1 MVFFADFCYRPDA
14 SKSAREPVVERPEEA
29 RMSNPTNEPKRPSGV
44 DRRTFLKRAGTVGA
58 GAVVASRIHRPG
70 AAAAQDA
77 TVRPDPAAK
86 RGGTLR
92 YAVHNAPAH
101 FDVHQSGTVANIGP
115 QSPMYDT
122 LLRRSPKDGQTIIPD
137 LAWKWEISPD
147 GKRYTFHLRK
157 GVKFHDGADFTADDV
172 KATYDR
178 IVHPPKGVVIP
189 RTPLFST
196 VGDIVVLDPHRI
208 EFRLTEARPKAFMLG
223 SFASGWNIIVRKK
236 TLEDNQFNLRQVM
249 NYPGTGPFRH
259 VSRKDKEVWIQERN
273 PDYWNKGLPL
283 VDKLEIYHMMPF
295 SPELGSSFLSGKVDY
310 ARLLDPVSWRKAKE
324 MQGVTAAAFNQS
336 VIQAFWTNTV
346 KNKALADARVR
357 RAIHLAM
364 DRPTLVEVVKD
375 TAPMQVGGFV
385 YPFHEMSTPRAELEK
400 KLGYQKDIKP
410 AVQEARRLMKEAG
423 YANGIRNLDFVVRDI
438 ATFKLWAVAI
448 QAMLKE
454 HLNIDSNL
462 RVVQTS
468 VWFDEA
474 QAGNFDL
481 AISAIVS
488 TLMDPSDIFSAWY
501 GKDGPQNYS
510 RWTNPA
516 FHDVASQVERELD
529 DNRRKALVRKAEDI
543 LEQDPPLIPVAYEQ
557 IYDAWYNKV
566 HGQNPSTFFGIYDV
580 VRWDPVWL
588 S

>member
-1 MVFFADFCYRPDA
+1 M
-14 SKSAREPVVERPEEA
+14 SVERPSPPPA
-29 RMSNPTNEPKRPSGV
+29 NTVS
-44 DRRTFLKRAGTVGA
+44 RRTFLRTLGIAGG
-58 GAVVASRIHRPG
+58 GGVVAPAFVRTPAS
-70 AAAAQDA
+70 AQE
-77 TVRPDPAAK
+77 TPSPLRPDPTAK

-122 LLRRSPKDGQTIIPD
+122 LLRRHPKDGQTIIPD
-137 LAWKWEISPD
+137 LAWKWDIAPD
-147 GKRYTFHLRK
+147 GKKYTFHLRK
-157 GVKFHDGADFTADDV
+157 GVKFHDGGDFTAEDV
-172 KATYDR
+172 RATYER
-178 IVHPPKGVVIP
+178 VARPPKGVVIP

-196 VGDIVVLDPHRI
+196 VGDIVALDPHKI
-208 EFRLTEARPKAFMLG
+208 EFRLTEPRPRAFMLG
-223 SFASGWNIIVRKK
+223 AFASGWNIIVRKK
-236 TLEDNQFNLRQVM
+236 TLDEHGGNLRQVM

-259 VSRKDKEVWIQERN
+259 VSRKDKEIWIMERN
-273 PDYWNKGLPL
+273 PDYWNKGLPYI
-283 VDKLEIYHMMPF
+283 DRLEVYHMFPF
-295 SPELGSSFLSGKVDY
+295 SPELGSAFLSGKIDY
-310 ARLLDPVSWRKAKE
+310 ARLMDPVSWRKAKE
-324 MQGVTAAAFNQS
+324 MPGATAANFNQS
-336 VIQAFWTNTV
+336 VIQAFWTNM
-346 KNKALADARVR
+346 NKKPLADPRVR

-364 DRPTLVEVVKD
+364 DRHALVEVVKD

-385 YPFHEMSTPRAELEK
+385 YPFHEFSTPRAELEK
-400 KLGYQKDIKP
+400 RLGYQADVTP
-410 AVQEARRLMKEAG
+410 AVQEARRLMREAG
-423 YANGIRNLDFVVRDI
+423 YGQGIKGLDFVVRDI

-454 HLNIDSNL
+454 HINVETNL

-474 QAGNFDL
+474 AAGNFDL

-488 TLMDPSDIFSAWY
+488 TLMDPSDYFSAWY

-516 FHDVASQVERELD
+516 FHDLANQIERELD
-529 DNRRKALVRKAEDI
+529 DVKRKALVRKAEDI

-566 HGQNPSTFFGIYDV
+566 RGQNPSTYFGIYDV
-580 VRWDPVWL
+580 VRWDTVWIAPT
-588 S
+588 

>member
-1 MVFFADFCYRPDA
+1 MSDRA
-14 SKSAREPVVERPEEA
+14 SDPQVPA
-29 RMSNPTNEPKRPSGV
+29 TV
-44 DRRTFLKRAGTVGA
+44 DRRTFLKRVGVAGA
-58 GAVVASRIHRPG
+58 GAVVASRLAVPG
-70 AAAAQDA
+70 SAAAQDA

-137 LAWKWEISPD
+137 LAHRWEISPD
-147 GKRYTFHLRK
+147 GKKYTFHLRK
-157 GVKFHDGADFTADDV
+157 GVKFHDGADFTAEDV
-172 KATYDR
+172 KATYER
-178 IVHPPKGVVIP
+178 IARPPKGVVIP
-189 RTPLFST
+189 RTPLFAT
-196 VGDIVVLDPHRI
+196 VGDIVAVNPHTI
-208 EFRLTEARPKAFMLG
+208 EFRLTEARPKAYMLG
-223 SFASGWNIIVRKK
+223 AFASGWNIIVRKK
-236 TLEDNQFNLRQVM
+236 TLEENQGNLRQVM
-249 NYPGTGPFRH
+249 AYPGTGPFKH
-259 VSRKDKEVWIQERN
+259 VSRKDREVWIMERN

-283 VDKLEIYHMMPF
+283 VDRLEIYHFFPF
-295 SPELGSSFLSGKVDY
+295 TPELGAAMLSGRVDY

-324 MQGVTAAAFNQS
+324 MPGVTAAAFNQS
-336 VIQAFWTNTV
+336 VIQAFWTNME
-346 KNKALADARVR
+346 KNKALADKRVR

-364 DRPTLVEVVKD
+364 DRPTLIEVVKD
-375 TAPMQVGGFV
+375 AAPMQVGGFV

-423 YANGIRNLDFVVRDI
+423 YGNGLKNLDFCVRDI
-438 ATFKLWAVAI
+438 PTFKLWAVAI

-454 HLNIDSNL
+454 HLNIECNL

-501 GKDGPQNYS
+501 GKGGPQNYS
-510 RWTNPA
+510 RWTNAA
-516 FHDVASQVERELD
+516 FHDLAAQVDRELD
-529 DNRRKALVRKAEDI
+529 DTKRRAMVRKAEDM
-543 LEQDPPLIPVAYEQ
+543 LEEDPPLIPVAYEQ

-566 HGQNPSTFFGIYDV
+566 KGQNPSTFFGIYDV
-580 VRWDPVWL
+580 VRWDNVWL
-588 S
+588 G

>member
-1 MVFFADFCYRPDA
+1 V
-14 SKSAREPVVERPEEA
+14 S
-29 RMSNPTNEPKRPSGV
+29 
-44 DRRTFLKRAGTVGA
+44 RRTFLRTLGIAGGGV
-58 GAVVASRIHRPG
+58 VVAPAFVRTPAS
-70 AAAAQDA
+70 AQE
-77 TVRPDPAAK
+77 TPSPLRPDPTAK

-122 LLRRSPKDGQTIIPD
+122 LLRRHPKDGQTIIPD
-137 LAWKWEISPD
+137 LAWKWDIAPD
-147 GKRYTFHLRK
+147 GKKYTFHLRK
-157 GVKFHDGADFTADDV
+157 GVKFHDGGDFTAEDV
-172 KATYDR
+172 RATYER
-178 IVHPPKGVVIP
+178 IARPPKGVVIP

-196 VGDIVVLDPHRI
+196 VGDIVALDPHKI
-208 EFRLTEARPKAFMLG
+208 EFRLTEPRPRAFMLG
-223 SFASGWNIIVRKK
+223 AFASGWNIIVRKK
-236 TLEDNQFNLRQVM
+236 TLDEHGGNLRQVM

-259 VSRKDKEVWIQERN
+259 VSRKDKEIWIMERN
-273 PDYWNKGLPL
+273 PDYWNKGLPYI
-283 VDKLEIYHMMPF
+283 DRLEVYHMFPF
-295 SPELGSSFLSGKVDY
+295 SPELGSAFLSGKIDY
-310 ARLLDPVSWRKAKE
+310 ARLMDPVSWRKAKE
-324 MQGVTAAAFNQS
+324 MPGATAANFNQS
-336 VIQAFWTNTV
+336 VIQAFWTNM
-346 KNKALADARVR
+346 NKKPLADPRVR

-364 DRPTLVEVVKD
+364 DRHALVEVVKD

-385 YPFHEMSTPRAELEK
+385 YPFHEFSTPRAELEK
-400 KLGYQKDIKP
+400 RLGYQADVTP
-410 AVQEARRLMKEAG
+410 AVQEARRLMREAG
-423 YANGIRNLDFVVRDI
+423 YGQGIKGLDFVVRDI

-454 HLNIDSNL
+454 HINVETNL

-474 QAGNFDL
+474 AAGNFDL

-488 TLMDPSDIFSAWY
+488 TLMDPSDYFSAWY

-516 FHDVASQVERELD
+516 FHDLANQIERELD
-529 DNRRKALVRKAEDI
+529 DVKRKALVRKAEDI

-566 HGQNPSTFFGIYDV
+566 RGQNPSTYFGIYDV
-580 VRWDPVWL
+580 VRWDTVWIAPT
-588 S
+588 

>member
-1 MVFFADFCYRPDA
+1 MSDHATDP
-14 SKSAREPVVERPEEA
+14 KS
-29 RMSNPTNEPKRPSGV
+29 PSTV
-44 DRRTFLKRAGTVGA
+44 DRRTFLKRMGAAGA
-58 GAVVASRIHRPG
+58 GVVVASRLSVPDP
-70 AAAAQDA
+70 ATAQDA

-92 YAVHNAPAH
+92 YGILTAAAH

-137 LAWKWEISPD
+137 LAQRWEISPD
-147 GKRYTFHLRK
+147 GKKYTFHLRK

-178 IVHPPKGVVIP
+178 IVRPPKGIVIP
-189 RTPLFST
+189 RTPLFAT
-196 VGDIVVLDPHRI
+196 VGEIVVVDPHKI
-208 EFRLTEARPKAFMLG
+208 EFRLTEARPKAYMLG
-223 SFASGWNIIVRKK
+223 AFASGWNIIVRKK
-236 TLEDNQFNLRQVM
+236 TLEDNQGNLRQVM
-249 NYPGTGPFRH
+249 NYPGTGPFKH
-259 VSRKDKEVWIQERN
+259 VSRQDKEVWIMERN
-273 PDYWNKGLPL
+273 QNYWNKGLPS
-283 VDKLEIYHMMPF
+283 VDRLEIYNLPPF

-310 ARLLDPVSWRKAKE
+310 ARLLDPVSWRKAKG
-324 MQGVTAAAFNQS
+324 MQGVTAGVFNQS
-336 VIQAFWTNTV
+336 VIQAFWTNMV
-346 KNKALADARVR
+346 KNKALADPRVR

-364 DRPTLVEVVKD
+364 DRHALVEVVKD

-400 KLGYQKDIKP
+400 KLGYQTDIKP

-423 YANGIRNLDFVVRDI
+423 YGNGLKGLDFVVRDI

-454 HLNIDSNL
+454 ALNIESNL

-474 QAGNFDL
+474 AAGNFDL

-516 FHDVASQVERELD
+516 FHDLANQIERELD
-529 DNRRKALVRKAEDI
+529 DTKRKAMVRKAEDI
-543 LEQDPPLIPVAYEQ
+543 LESDPPLIPVSYEQ

-566 HGQNPSTFFGIYDV
+566 HGQNPSTYFGIYDV
-580 VRWDPVWL
+580 CRWDQVWL
-588 S
+588 G

>member
-1 MVFFADFCYRPDA
+1 
-14 SKSAREPVVERPEEA
+14 
-29 RMSNPTNEPKRPSGV
+29 MSDRTNDEDRSSSV
-44 DRRTFLKRAGTVGA
+44 NRRTFLMRAGAVGA
-58 GAVVASRIHRPG
+58 GAVAASRIHRPSI
-70 AAAAQDA
+70 AAAQDA

-86 RGGTLR
+86 RGGTPR

-137 LAWKWEISPD
+137 LAWKWEVSPD
-147 GKRYTFHLRK
+147 NKKYTFHLRK
-157 GVKFHDGADFTADDV
+157 GVKFHDGADFTAEDV
-172 KATYDR
+172 KATYER
-178 IVHPPKGVVIP
+178 IRNPPKGVVIP
-189 RTPLFST
+189 RTPLFAT
-196 VGDIVVLDPHRI
+196 VGDIVVVNPHTI
-208 EFRLTEARPKAFMLG
+208 EFRMTEPRPKAYMQG
-223 SFASGWNIIVRKK
+223 AFASGWNIIVRKK
-236 TLEDNQFNLRQVM
+236 TLEENQGNLRQVM

-259 VSRKDKEVWIQERN
+259 VSRKDKEVWIQERF

-324 MQGVTAAAFNQS
+324 MQGVTATAFNQS
-336 VIQAFWTNTV
+336 VIQAFWTNMQ
-346 KNKALADARVR
+346 KNKALADPKVR

-364 DRPTLVEVVKD
+364 DRHTLVEVVKD

-423 YANGIRNLDFVVRDI
+423 YANGLKNLDFVVRDI

-454 HLNIDSNL
+454 HLNIESNL

-501 GKDGPQNYS
+501 GKEGPQNYS
-510 RWTNPA
+510 RWTNAP
-516 FHDVASQVERELD
+516 FHDLASQIEREID
-529 DNRRKALVRKAEDI
+529 DNKRKTMVRKAEDM
-543 LEQDPPLIPVAYEQ
+543 LEHDPPLIPVSYEQ
-557 IYDAWYNKV
+557 IYDAWYNRV

-588 S
+588 G

>member
-1 MVFFADFCYRPDA
+1 MTEQP
-14 SKSAREPVVERPEEA
+14 
-29 RMSNPTNEPKRPSGV
+29 NETHVTV
-44 DRRTFLKRAGTVGA
+44 DRRAFLKRTGLAGA
-58 GAVVASRIHRPG
+58 GAVIASRLAFPG
-70 AAAAQDA
+70 SAAAQDA
-77 TVRPDPAAK
+77 TLRPDPAAK

-92 YAVHNAPAH
+92 YSVHNAPAH

-137 LAWKWEISPD
+137 LAQRWEISPD
-147 GKRYTFHLRK
+147 GKKYTFYLRK
-157 GVKFHDGADFTADDV
+157 GVKFHDGADFTAEDV
-172 KATYDR
+172 KATYER
-178 IVHPPKGVVIP
+178 IARPPKGVVIP

-196 VGDIVVLDPHRI
+196 VGDIVVVNPHTI
-208 EFRLTEARPKAFMLG
+208 EFRLTEARPRAYMLG
-223 SFASGWNIIVRKK
+223 AFASGWNIIVRKK
-236 TLEDNQFNLRQVM
+236 TLEENQGNLRQVTA
-249 NYPGTGPFRH
+249 YPGTGPFKH
-259 VSRKDKEVWIQERN
+259 VSRKDREVWIMERN

-283 VDKLEIYHMMPF
+283 VDKLEIYHNFPF
-295 SPELGSSFLSGKVDY
+295 SPELGAAFLSGKIDY

-336 VIQAFWTNTV
+336 VIQAFWTNMQ
-346 KNKALADARVR
+346 KNKALADPRVR

-364 DRPTLVEVVKD
+364 DRHTLVEVVKD

-385 YPFHEMSTPRAELEK
+385 YPFHEMSTPLPELEK

-423 YANGIRNLDFVVRDI
+423 YGAGLKNLDFCVRDI

-454 HLNIDSNL
+454 HLNIESNL

-474 QAGNFDL
+474 VAGNFDL

-516 FHDVASQVERELD
+516 FHDLANQIEKELD
-529 DNRRKALVRKAEDI
+529 DTKRRAMVRKAEDI
-543 LEQDPPLIPVAYEQ
+543 LENDPPLIPVSYEQ

-566 HGQNPSTFFGIYDV
+566 KGQNPSTYFGIYDV
-580 VRWDPVWL
+580 VRWDQVWL
-588 S
+588 G